1 MIDFETYLTLKIIA
15 AVFGVLVL
23 FPLCLWWLNRRDNER
38 KDKRKLKEKN
48 T

>member
-1 MIDFETYLTLKIIA
+1 MITFETYLTLKIIA

-38 KDKRKLKEKN
+38 KDKREQRGMK
-48 T
+48 